1 MQWIR
6 TKQWQREKKNGKSRQ
21 TKKQTNKKSGMKQKE
36 REKEVGGTRAE
47 RIYWDIHMMTSP
59 DSSSN
64 VFGNSVCWSLFVLML
79 L

>member
-1 MQWIR
+1 
-6 TKQWQREKKNGKSRQ
+6 
-21 TKKQTNKKSGMKQKE
+21 MKQKE
-36 REKEVGGTRAE
+36 REKEVGGTGGAE